1 VNDTSDGLARPFLNR
16 PLPNAPSKSN
26 SALRPAEPELPAVRA
41 YMMTGGRTSTGDT
54 KLEFETMVSLT
65 NIGRERLPQLLFEQG
80 KIGRVIAEGALSV
93 AEVAAK
99 VRVPI
104 GVAQV
109 LCADMLRADLLEQHT
124 TTKNL
129 SDDISLLTRLINGVR
144 SL

>member
-1 VNDTSDGLARPFLNR
+1 
-16 PLPNAPSKSN
+16 
-26 SALRPAEPELPAVRA
+26 
-41 YMMTGGRTSTGDT
+41 MMTGGRTSTGDT

-65 NIGRERLPQLLFEQG
+65 ELGRVRLSHLLFEQA
-80 KIGRVIAEGALSV
+80 KIGRVVAVESLSV

-99 VRVPI
+99 IHVPI

-109 LCADMLRADLLEQHT
+109 LCADMLRAELLEQHT
-124 TTKNL
+124 TAQNL

>member
-1 VNDTSDGLARPFLNR
+1 MTDPSSGLFRPFLNR
-16 PLPNAPSKSN
+16 PLPSAPAAS
-26 SALRPAEPELPAVRA
+26 SAERRPVEVEVPAVRA

-65 NIGRERLPQLLFEQG
+65 QIGRERLPQLLFEQA
-80 KIGRVIAEGALSV
+80 KIAHVVAQDALSV

-99 VRVPI
+99 IHVPI

-109 LCADMLRADLLEQHT
+109 LCADMLRMQLLEQHT
-124 TTKNL
+124 TAQNL